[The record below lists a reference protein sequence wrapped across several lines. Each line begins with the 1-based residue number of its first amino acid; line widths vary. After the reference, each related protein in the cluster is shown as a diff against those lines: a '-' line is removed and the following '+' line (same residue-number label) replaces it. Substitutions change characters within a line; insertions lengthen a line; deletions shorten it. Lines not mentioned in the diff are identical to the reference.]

1 MARPRGS
8 KQERQAQAQ
17 LRNGAKGKL
26 FGYVRVSTKEQGEC
40 GHSLHGQRERLRQ
53 AAEAAGYELLDI
65 VEDIESGARQRENLV
80 QVQKRIDD
88 GQAEGVIFGKLDRL
102 GRSQIHLAQLVKWAK
117 DTGVTL
123 LSADEGM
130 QVHRGE
136 LRNEALPFLIAF
148 AEVESERIR
157 RRTREGLAAARERGV
172 KLGATAENVGRL
184 SQRATRLR
192 RKGWTLQ
199 RIADTFSAEGKV
211 TARGAEFKAMTVYRM
226 INRVDPEANPIGGH

>member
-123 LSADEGM
+123 LSADEG
-130 QVHRGE
+130 
-136 LRNEALPFLIAF
+136 
-148 AEVESERIR
+148 
-157 RRTREGLAAARERGV
+157 
-172 KLGATAENVGRL
+172 
-184 SQRATRLR
+184 
-192 RKGWTLQ
+192 LQ

>member
-8 KQERQAQAQ
+8 KQERQAQAR

-26 FGYVRVSTKEQGEC
+26 FGYVRVSTKEQGES

-65 VEDIESGARQRENLV
+65 VQDVQSGTKQRENLV

-130 QVHRGE
+130 QVERGE

-157 RRTREGLAAARERGV
+157 RRTKEGLAAARARGV
-172 KLGATAENVGRL
+172 VLGAQPENTGRL

-192 RKGWTLQ
+192 REGWGLQ
-199 RIADTFSAEGKV
+199 QIADKFNSEGKR
-211 TARGAEFKAMTVYRM
+211 TARGAEFKAMTIYRM
-226 INRVDPEANPIGGH
+226 VNRIDPSANPVGGH